1 MRGYIVENWRTVVAL
16 VLAAGFALVLLRLLL
31 AMLNVV
37 SSTAKT
43 TKGGPY
49 NRLLGFVHLF
59 TLFGLAGVVYAQL
72 LFNEQPPQ
80 LPMDIA
86 GIAGLVIGLLW
97 SSILER
103 KAKRLSRRV
112 A

>member
-1 MRGYIVENWRTVVAL
+1 VENWRSVVAL
-16 VLAAGFALVLLRLLL
+16 VFAAGFVLVLLRLLL
-31 AMLNVV
+31 AMLNLV
-37 SSTAKT
+37 SSTART

-59 TLFGLAGVVYAQL
+59 NLVGLAGVVYAQL
-72 LFNEQPPQ
+72 LFNGQPPQ
-80 LPMDIA
+80 LPMDIVGVA
-86 GIAGLVIGLLW
+86 CLVIGLTW

-103 KAKRLSRRV
+103 KAKRLARRV

>member
-1 MRGYIVENWRTVVAL
+1 VEDWRSIVAL
-16 VLAAGFALVLLRLLL
+16 VLAVGFALVLVRLLL

-59 TLFGLAGVVYAQL
+59 NLVGLAAVVYAQL
-72 LFNEQPPQ
+72 LFNGEPPQ
-80 LPMDIA
+80 IPLDIA
-86 GIAGLVIGLLW
+86 GVACLVVGLTW

-103 KAKRLSRRV
+103 KAQRLGRRV
-112 A
+112 AS

>member
-1 MRGYIVENWRTVVAL
+1 MENWRSVVAL
-16 VLAAGFALVLLRLLL
+16 VFAAGFVLVLLRLLL
-31 AMLNVV
+31 AMLNLV
-37 SSTAKT
+37 SSTART

-59 TLFGLAGVVYAQL
+59 NLVGLAGVVYAQL
-72 LFNEQPPQ
+72 LFNGQPPQ
-80 LPMDIA
+80 LPMDIVGVA
-86 GIAGLVIGLLW
+86 CLVIGLTW

-103 KAKRLSRRV
+103 KAKRLARRV

>member
-1 MRGYIVENWRTVVAL
+1 M
-16 VLAAGFALVLLRLLL
+16 LLRLLL

-59 TLFGLAGVVYAQL
+59 NLVGLAGVVYAQL
-72 LFNEQPPQ
+72 LFNQQPPQ
-80 LPMDIA
+80 IPMDIVGVA
-86 GIAGLVIGLLW
+86 CLVIGLTW

-103 KAKRLSRRV
+103 KAKRLTRRV

>member
-1 MRGYIVENWRTVVAL
+1 
-16 VLAAGFALVLLRLLL
+16 VLLRLLL

-59 TLFGLAGVVYAQL
+59 NLVGLAGVVYAQL
-72 LFNEQPPQ
+72 LFNQQPPQ
-80 LPMDIA
+80 IPMDIVGVA
-86 GIAGLVIGLLW
+86 CLVIGLTW

-103 KAKRLSRRV
+103 KAKRLTRRV